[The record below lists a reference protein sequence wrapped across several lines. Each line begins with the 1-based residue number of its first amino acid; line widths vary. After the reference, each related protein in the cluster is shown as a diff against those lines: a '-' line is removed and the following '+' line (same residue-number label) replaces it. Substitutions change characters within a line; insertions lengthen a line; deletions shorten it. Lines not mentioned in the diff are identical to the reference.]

1 MQTWN
6 NKQLV
11 SWLDNHNN
19 TRQFGQD
26 LLQEVESTGTTGDD
40 VVLAF
45 NRARGSTLRSLSG
58 EMSEEDGRRF
68 YTVVE
73 HVIGAAGA

>member
-6 NKQLV
+6 NEQLRR
-11 SWLDNHNN
+11 WLDN
-19 TRQFGQD
+19 TQQFGQG
-26 LLQEVESTGTTGDD
+26 LLREVQSTGTTGDD

-45 NRARGSTLRSLSG
+45 KSARGSTLRSLSG
-58 EMSEEDGRRF
+58 KMSEEDGRRF